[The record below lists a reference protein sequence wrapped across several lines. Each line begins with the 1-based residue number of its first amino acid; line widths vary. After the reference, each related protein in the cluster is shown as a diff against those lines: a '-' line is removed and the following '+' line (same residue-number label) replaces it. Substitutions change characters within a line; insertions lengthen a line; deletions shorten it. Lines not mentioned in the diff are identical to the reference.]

1 MDEAEFVEE
10 QNFFIHLL
18 LFIGFLAE
26 QKFVY
31 CVDCFGNPCFFK
43 KAPKKEKAPRPSSN
57 PAKSGSGFQLVRWL
71 RDRNGDVVGEELV
84 LSLSCCNN
92 LMEAFNVVL
101 CVRCG

>member
-10 QNFFIHLL
+10 QNFFIHRL

-43 KAPKKEKAPRPSSN
+43 KAPKKEKAPRPSSK
-57 PAKSGSGFQLVRWL
+57 PAKSGSGFQVAARSEWGCSWRRVGVIVKLL
-71 RDRNGDVVGEELV
+71 QQSNG
-84 LSLSCCNN
+84 SL
-92 LMEAFNVVL
+92 
-101 CVRCG
+101 